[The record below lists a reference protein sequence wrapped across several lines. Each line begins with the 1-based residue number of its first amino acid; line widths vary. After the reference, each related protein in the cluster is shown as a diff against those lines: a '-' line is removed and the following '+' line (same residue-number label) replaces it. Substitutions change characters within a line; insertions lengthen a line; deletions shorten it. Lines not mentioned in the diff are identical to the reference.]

1 VTSERPVICSIGTT
15 HPWNVAG
22 IGLDILVLHE
32 LGARCVSVLAGV
44 SAQGLEGVVAR
55 TPVDA
60 QTIAAQYAAL
70 RHAEIAAFRVGAL
83 LSAESVESV
92 AAILER
98 APAAPVV
105 CDPVVASSD
114 GGVLADEATVDAVR
128 AQLFRHCDVI
138 TPNLDEARLLLK
150 ATAPIEG
157 VEAMAEAARALARFG
172 APAVLLKG
180 GHARGNPVDVLY
192 DGGTLTVFEGERVD
206 VDLRGTGCM
215 LACTLAFELARG
227 TPLVPAVERARAFV
241 REKLTHGHRFA
252 HLRTAY

>member
-1 VTSERPVICSIGTT
+1 MTSERPVICSIGTT

-32 LGARCVSVLAGV
+32 LGARCVSIVAGV
-44 SAQGLEGVVAR
+44 SAQGVEGVVAR

-70 RHAEIAAFRVGAL
+70 RDADIAAFRVGAL
-83 LSAESVESV
+83 LSAESVAGV
-92 AAILER
+92 AEILGR
-98 APAAPVV
+98 ASAAPVV

-114 GGVLADEATVDAVR
+114 GGVLADEVTVDALR
-128 AQLFRHCDVI
+128 TRLFPHCDVI
-138 TPNLDEARLLLK
+138 TPNLDEARVLLK
-150 ATAPIEG
+150 ASAPIEG
-157 VEAMAEAARALARFG
+157 LEAMTEAARALARFG
-172 APAVLLKG
+172 SQAVLLKG
-180 GHARGNPVDVLY
+180 GHARGNPADVLY
-192 DGGTLTVFEGERVD
+192 DGGAVTVFEGERVD

-215 LACTLAFELARG
+215 LACTLAFELARS

-241 REKLTHGHRFA
+241 REKLTHAHRFA

>member
-1 VTSERPVICSIGTT
+1 MSSERPVICSIGTT

-55 TPVDA
+55 TPIDA
-60 QTIAAQYAAL
+60 QTIAAQYASL

-83 LSAESVESV
+83 LSAESVASV

-98 APAAPVV
+98 APAAPIV

-114 GGVLADEATVDAVR
+114 GGVLADEATLEAVR
-128 AQLFRHCDVI
+128 AQLFPHCDVI
-138 TPNLDEARLLLK
+138 TPNLDEARLLLN
-150 ATAPIEG
+150 ASAPIDG
-157 VEAMAEAARALARFG
+157 VDAMAEAALALARFG
-172 APAVLLKG
+172 SRAVLLKG
-180 GHARGNPVDVLY
+180 GHARGNPADVLF
-192 DGGTLTVFEGERVD
+192 DGAAVTVFEDERVD
-206 VDLRGTGCM
+206 VDVRGTGCM

-227 TPLVPAVERARAFV
+227 TALVPAVERARAFV
-241 REKLTHGHRFA
+241 REKLVHAQRFA